1 MEFPM
6 MMSFLK
12 TVVLSLVVS
21 QVFADAKMLEQAQVK
36 SFIQEMVVH
45 HHFTTAE
52 VQKILANAE
61 YKPIIIEKM
70 NSPYEAKP
78 WDVYQQLFLTPGRIQ
93 AGQDFWK
100 AHAKTLSLAEKKY
113 GVPANIIVAILGV
126 ETIYGQ
132 RQGDFRV
139 LDALSTLAFYF
150 PKRAAYF
157 RYELSNYLLMCREN
171 HLNPNAQLG
180 SYAGAMGQGQFM
192 PSSYR
197 RFAVKFQGEGAPDL
211 MHNSDDAI
219 FSVGNYL
226 NKHGWHYNQK
236 IAQIARKKENFC
248 DDLAFNAKKATYAYR
263 ELQKCGFSPVD
274 AAWSH
279 PDHAGVL
286 QMQTSKGHEY
296 WIAYPNFYV
305 ILTYNSSPLYGL
317 AVYLLGQS
325 IQANVG

>member
-1 MEFPM
+1 MF
-6 MMSFLK
+6 
-12 TVVLSLVVS
+12 LSLSKAMVIYLAVG
-21 QVFADAKMLEQAQVK
+21 QVFADAKLLEQADVK
-36 SFIQEMVVH
+36 SFISEMVVR
-45 HHFTTAE
+45 HHFKAE
-52 VQKILANAE
+52 EVRKILTDAQF
-61 YKPIIIEKM
+61 KPVIIEKM
-70 NSPYEAKP
+70 TTPYEAKP
-78 WDVYQQLFLTPGRIQ
+78 WDIYQQLFLTPGRIK

-100 AHAKTLSLAEKKY
+100 AHAKTLSLAEKTY

-150 PKRAAYF
+150 PKRAPYF
-157 RYELSNYLLMCREN
+157 KYELLNYLLMCREN
-171 HLNPNAQLG
+171 NLSPSAQLG

-211 MHNSDDAI
+211 THNTEDAI
-219 FSVGNYL
+219 FSVANYL
-226 NKHGWHYNQK
+226 HQHGWHHQQK
-236 IAQIARKKENFC
+236 ITQLAKNKLKFCENL
-248 DDLAFNAKKATYAYR
+248 DFNAKKAGYAYR
-263 ELQKCGFSPVD
+263 EIQKCGFSPVQTT
-274 AAWSH
+274 WSH
-279 PDHAGVL
+279 PDQVGIL
-286 QMQTSKGHEY
+286 QMHTSKGNEY

-325 IQANVG
+325 IQSNVG